1 METKIRSTTIVG
13 LARDGKV
20 ALASDGQVTL
30 GNTVVKHTAKKVQRL
45 YNNTVLVGF
54 AGAAADAFT
63 LMERFEEKLQ
73 KHQGNLERS
82 AVELAKDWRM
92 DKYLRRLEAMIGV
105 LDKDHAFIISGTG
118 DVITPD
124 DGIVAIGS
132 GEKSLLTQPGKYA
145 DFMLVGIGMLF
156 LGISVVFFSVT
167 LGFFTSLMATSG
179 LSQFTGLAQIIP
191 VTPLI
196 IWVMVMIL
204 SVVNIGAGGYRM
216 AKKAKLIGNSTQ
228 S

>member
-1 METKIRSTTIVG
+1 MDTKIRSTTIVG
-13 LARDGKV
+13 LSRDGKV

-105 LDKDHAFIISGTG
+105 LDKDHAFI
-118 DVITPD
+118 
-124 DGIVAIGS
+124 
-132 GEKSLLTQPGKYA
+132 
-145 DFMLVGIGMLF
+145 
-156 LGISVVFFSVT
+156 
-167 LGFFTSLMATSG
+167 
-179 LSQFTGLAQIIP
+179 
-191 VTPLI
+191 
-196 IWVMVMIL
+196 
-204 SVVNIGAGGYRM
+204 
-216 AKKAKLIGNSTQ
+216 
-228 S
+228 

>member
-1 METKIRSTTIVG
+1 MENRIHSTTIVG
-13 LARDGKV
+13 LSRNGKV

-30 GNTVVKHTAKKVQRL
+30 GNTVVKHTAKKVQKL
-45 YNNTVLVGF
+45 YNNSILVGF

-105 LDKDHAFIISGTG
+105 LDKQHAYIISGTG

-132 GEKSLLTQPGKYA
+132 GGPYALAAARMLLKY
-145 DFMLVGIGMLF
+145 
-156 LGISVVFFSVT
+156 
-167 LGFFTSLMATSG
+167 TSLSSREIVEQAMKTAADICIYTNEHITIEE
-179 LSQFTGLAQIIP
+179 L
-191 VTPLI
+191 
-196 IWVMVMIL
+196 
-204 SVVNIGAGGYRM
+204 
-216 AKKAKLIGNSTQ
+216 
-228 S
+228 

>member
-1 METKIRSTTIVG
+1 MEAKIRSTTIIG
-13 LARDGKV
+13 LQRDGKV

-73 KHQGNLERS
+73 KHSGNLERS

-105 LDKDHAFIISGTG
+105 LDKDHSFIISGTG

-132 GEKSLLTQPGKYA
+132 GGPYA
-145 DFMLVGIGMLF
+145 LAAARMLVKY
-156 LGISVVFFSVT
+156 
-167 LGFFTSLMATSG
+167 TSLSARDIVQQAMTTAAEICIYTNE
-179 LSQFTGLAQIIP
+179 
-191 VTPLI
+191 
-196 IWVMVMIL
+196 
-204 SVVNIGAGGYRM
+204 NITIEE
-216 AKKAKLIGNSTQ
+216 L
-228 S
+228 